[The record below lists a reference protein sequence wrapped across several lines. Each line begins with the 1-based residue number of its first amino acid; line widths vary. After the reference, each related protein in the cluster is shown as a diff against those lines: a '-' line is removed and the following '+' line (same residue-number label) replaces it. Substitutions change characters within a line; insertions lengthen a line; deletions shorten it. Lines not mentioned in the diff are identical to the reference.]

1 MDAKELAGAE
11 KPCAWSCDNFD
22 NFLLDW
28 CRLRMLSE
36 ELRTRLVY
44 TTYSGLGLG
53 LGLGGPGGPER
64 RIVFTRYY

>member
-11 KPCAWSCDNFD
+11 EPCARSYDNFD
-22 NFLLDW
+22 SFLLDW

-36 ELRTRLVY
+36 LKTRLVY
-44 TTYSGLGLG
+44 MTYSGLGLG
-53 LGLGGPGGPER
+53 LGPGGPER